1 MAGPIAIAGALSQLV
16 TIVCPSCGHKLVV
29 TRRKAPRTC
38 PRCKEALP
46 ALPATATTAR
56 SRTKRR

>member
-38 PRCKEALP
+38 PRCKHALP
-46 ALPATATTAR
+46 ALTATAR
-56 SRTKRR
+56 SRPKRR